1 MWSLVRQREGLIRVM
16 EKRKKVKRQES
27 KPDKELSGDHKLGHV
42 RPLYWRFE
50 GAIVVL
56 RECHR
61 ARSCAVIGT
70 DGPLCGEDE
79 GEDGDDEC
87 ATLHSIPWCLVRL
100 SRTDGHAPDLC
111 VEQCHRA

>member
-1 MWSLVRQREGLIRVM
+1 M
-16 EKRKKVKRQES
+16 
-27 KPDKELSGDHKLGHV
+27 
-42 RPLYWRFE
+42 
-50 GAIVVL
+50 VVL

-70 DGPLCGEDE
+70 DGPCCGEDE
-79 GEDGDDEC
+79 DEDGDDEC

-111 VEQCHRA
+111 V